1 MTATPVLGGFSKSLS
16 IQLTGSSLQPR
27 YFCTDIDSCELPEHR
42 SEGSTD
48 RKTPCPSSNSNPI
61 QTKTI
66 ESNPICS
73 DIQSHKCLEA
83 MRLSTNQ
90 QQNKNHSTNFF
101 SKNENSAIFST
112 YGGTKVSLI
121 KPNLFEVEPIALS
134 NDLVST
140 HNQDSN
146 PLSADIWLT
155 SGTNDES
162 VLPIMDQA
170 WGSTDTDFKKV
181 LKL

>member
-1 MTATPVLGGFSKSLS
+1 
-16 IQLTGSSLQPR
+16 
-27 YFCTDIDSCELPEHR
+27 
-42 SEGSTD
+42 
-48 RKTPCPSSNSNPI
+48 
-61 QTKTI
+61 
-66 ESNPICS
+66 
-73 DIQSHKCLEA
+73 

-90 QQNKNHSTNFF
+90 QQNKNHSTNFL

-146 PLSADIWLT
+146 PLSPNSWLT

-162 VLPIMDQA
+162 VLPIMDKA
-170 WGSTDTDFKKV
+170 WGSTDTDVKKV